1 MLEFRVENELL
12 ADDTRVVSVAG
23 ELDMYTAPSFE
34 QQIHHALDDGAVR
47 VVIDLSECSFMDSTA
62 LGILLNARKK
72 LGGQNHRLVLVGP
85 DSNILKLFEITGL
98 ESTFAIAPS
107 RAAAMNGGTRG

>member
-34 QQIHHALDDGAVR
+34 QQLRDALDDGAR
-47 VVIDLSECSFMDSTA
+47 VVIDLSGCSFMDSTA
-62 LGILLNARKK
+62 LGILLSTRTQ
-72 LGGQNHRLVLVGP
+72 LGGQNDRLVLVAA
-85 DSNILKLFEITGL
+85 DHTILKLFEITGL
-98 ESTFAIAPS
+98 EGTFTIMPT
-107 RAAAMNGGTRG
+107 RAAATNGATRV